1 MGYKDETMA
10 GDNFIKGKR
19 KNPLDDIIS
28 RRAVSE
34 FLGCAVETILE
45 YVKEEGLPFIL
56 VGRDY
61 YFSCRSL
68 HKWFLHREATLV
80 PKKKLGG
87 MNKVSSEVKEG
98 AI

>member
-1 MGYKDETMA
+1 MGYKEETLA

-28 RRAVSE
+28 RRALSE

-68 HKWFLHREATLV
+68 HKWFKKRETTLV
-80 PKKKLGG
+80 PNKKLGG
-87 MNKVSSEVKEG
+87 MDKVSSEVKEG
-98 AI
+98 AK